1 MNISSTS
8 ANTRKNTMPQ
18 PITKGYSSLSLKPVV
33 FQIPG
38 CCTRRGMV
46 HDKIVVSIRTLIPA
60 LVVTLVLSLGLFGC
74 SSDSGDSNIADP
86 DQGSKEPASFSI
98 AASDLERELYPEVTD
113 SDYEALL
120 EGNRRF
126 ALDLYQQ
133 LRGDDTRNLFYSP
146 YSISVALA
154 MTWAGARGN
163 TADEMANV
171 LHFTLEQ
178 EEFHPAFN
186 KLDLYLSSLGQETE
200 DEEFILSIENSIW
213 GEKTYTFLD
222 DFLDLLA
229 VNYGAAM
236 NLLDFLYHADESREI
251 INQWIEDQTN
261 GKIEDLL
268 PENTIGPDTA
278 LVLTNAVYFYGSWLY
293 QFDEEFTSDGIFNAL
308 DGNQV
313 TVPMMEQTEVFR
325 YMSGDGFQAIDLP
338 YEGEETGMLI
348 IVPDEGT
355 FEAFEQTFDTK
366 TLGVVL
372 DGLTSTNVT
381 LYLPKWEFVAE
392 CKLKETLKSMGMVDA
407 FTAAD
412 FSGIDGTHD
421 LFIDEVFHKAFVA
434 VDESGT
440 EAAAATAVVVAY
452 TSIDPSVPLE
462 IDRPFI
468 FLIMDYETETILFA
482 GRVTNPGAG

>member
-1 MNISSTS
+1 MCN
-8 ANTRKNTMPQ
+8 
-18 PITKGYSSLSLKPVV
+18 
-33 FQIPG
+33 
-38 CCTRRGMV
+38 
-46 HDKIVVSIRTLIPA
+46 KIVVYIKSLIPA
-60 LVVTLVLSLGLFGC
+60 LVLSLVLSLGLFGC
-74 SSDSGDSNIADP
+74 SSDSGDSNIADR
-86 DQGSKEPASFSI
+86 DQGSKEPASFSV

-113 SDYEALL
+113 SDYEAFL

-133 LRGDDTRNLFYSP
+133 LCSKDEEAGNIFYSP

-163 TADEMANV
+163 TADEMADA

-186 KLDLYLSSLGQETE
+186 KLDLYLGSLGQETD

-213 GEKTYTFLD
+213 GDGTYTFLD
-222 DFLDLLA
+222 DYLDLLA

-236 NLLDFLYHADESREI
+236 SLLDFIYQPDVSREI
-251 INQWIEDQTN
+251 INQWVEDQTN
-261 GKIEDLL
+261 GRIEDLL
-268 PENTIGPDTA
+268 PENSITPDTR
-278 LVLTNAVYFYGSWLY
+278 LVLTNAVYFYGSWLH
-293 QFDEEFTSDGIFNAL
+293 QFDEESTSNGIFDAL
-308 DGNQV
+308 DGSQV
-313 TVPMMEQTEVFR
+313 TVSMMQQTEVFH

-338 YEGEETGMLI
+338 YEGEEAGMLI

-355 FEAFEQTFDTK
+355 FEAFEQTFDTE

-381 LYLPKWEFVAE
+381 LYLPKWEFIAE
-392 CKLKETLKSMGMVDA
+392 CKLEEILKSMGMVDA
-407 FTAAD
+407 FMAAD

-440 EAAAATAVVVAY
+440 EAAAATAVVVSLTAVP
-452 TSIDPSVPLE
+452 DPPITFR

-468 FLIMDYETETILFA
+468 FLIMDYEIETILFA
-482 GRVTNPGAG
+482 GRVTNPENG

>member
-1 MNISSTS
+1 M
-8 ANTRKNTMPQ
+8 
-18 PITKGYSSLSLKPVV
+18 
-33 FQIPG
+33 
-38 CCTRRGMV
+38 C
-46 HDKIVVSIRTLIPA
+46 DKIVESVKPLIPA
-60 LVVTLVLSLGLFGC
+60 LVLSLVLSLGLFGC
-74 SSDSGDSNIADP
+74 SSDSTNNA
-86 DQGSKEPASFSI
+86 DQGSKESASFSV
-98 AASDLERELYPEVTD
+98 AASDLERELHPEVID
-113 SDYEALL
+113 SNYEALL

-126 ALDLYQQ
+126 AIDLYQQ
-133 LRGDDTRNLFYSP
+133 LRSKDEDAGNLFYSP

-178 EEFHPAFN
+178 EDLHPAFN
-186 KLDLYLSSLGQETE
+186 KLDLYLTNLGQETE

-213 GEKTYTFLD
+213 GEETYTFLD
-222 DFLDLLA
+222 NFLDLLA

-236 NLLDFLYHADESREI
+236 NLLDFLYHPDESREI
-251 INQWIEDQTN
+251 INQWVEDQTN

-268 PENTIGPDTA
+268 PLGSIDPLTR

-293 QFDEEFTSDGIFNAL
+293 QFDEELTSDGIFNAL
-308 DGNQV
+308 DGSQV
-313 TVPMMEQTEVFR
+313 TVSMMEQTEVFR

-338 YEGEETGMLI
+338 YEGGEVGMLI

-355 FEAFEQTFDTK
+355 FEAFEQTFDTE

-381 LYLPKWEFVAE
+381 LYLPKWEYIAE
-392 CKLKETLKSMGMVDA
+392 CELKETLKSMGMVDA

-412 FSGIDGTHD
+412 FSGIDGTHN
-421 LFIDEVFHKAFVA
+421 LFIDEVFHKAFVS

-440 EAAAATAVVVAY
+440 EAAAATAVVVSLTAVP
-452 TSIDPSVPLE
+452 DAPVPLQ

-468 FLIMDYETETILFA
+468 FLVMDYGTETILFA
-482 GRVTNPGAG
+482 GRVTNPEDG

>member
-1 MNISSTS
+1 MCNYTVESV
-8 ANTRKNTMPQ
+8 
-18 PITKGYSSLSLKPVV
+18 KP
-33 FQIPG
+33 
-38 CCTRRGMV
+38 
-46 HDKIVVSIRTLIPA
+46 
-60 LVVTLVLSLGLFGC
+60 LVLALTVSLIFSVLPFGC
-74 SSDSGDSNIADP
+74 SSDSSDGV
-86 DQGSKEPASFSI
+86 DQSTDETLSFSV
-98 AASDLERELYPEVTD
+98 AASDLERDLDSEVSD
-113 SDYEALL
+113 SDYETLL
-120 EGNRRF
+120 EGNLRF

-133 LRGDDTRNLFYSP
+133 LRSEETGNLFYSP

-163 TADEMANV
+163 TADEMADV
-171 LHFTLEQ
+171 LHFALEQ
-178 EEFHPAFN
+178 EELHPAFN
-186 KLDLYLSSLGQETE
+186 KLDLYLTSLGQETE
-200 DEEFILSIENSIW
+200 DEEFILSIENAIW
-213 GEKTYTFLD
+213 GEETYTFLD

-236 NLLDFLYHADESREI
+236 NLLDFLSHPDESREI
-251 INQWIEDQTN
+251 INQWVEDQTN

-268 PENTIGPDTA
+268 PENSIGPDTA
-278 LVLTNAVYFYGSWLY
+278 LVLTNAIYFYGSWLY

-308 DGNQV
+308 DGSQV
-313 TVPMMEQTEVFR
+313 TVSMMEQTEVFR

-338 YEGEETGMLI
+338 YEGEEAGMLI

-355 FEAFEQTFDTK
+355 FEAFEQTFDAE

-381 LYLPKWEFVAE
+381 LYLPKWEFIAE
-392 CKLKETLKSMGMVDA
+392 CELKETLKSMGMVEA

-440 EAAAATAVVVAY
+440 EAAAATAVVVSLTAAP
-452 TSIDPSVPLE
+452 DPPVPLP
-462 IDRPFI
+462 IDRPFV
-468 FLIMDYETETILFA
+468 FLIMDYETGTILFA
-482 GRVTNPGAG
+482 GRVTNPED

>member
-1 MNISSTS
+1 MYNI
-8 ANTRKNTMPQ
+8 N
-18 PITKGYSSLSLKPVV
+18 LE
-33 FQIPG
+33 
-38 CCTRRGMV
+38 
-46 HDKIVVSIRTLIPA
+46 SIKFLIPA
-60 LVVTLVLSLGLFGC
+60 LVVSLVFSLGLFGC
-74 SSDSGDSNIADP
+74 SSGSINNP
-86 DQGSKEPASFSI
+86 DQGNEEISSSPDSNADSESKETISISI
-98 AASDLERELYPEVTD
+98 AASDLERELDPEVID

-133 LRGDDTRNLFYSP
+133 LRSKDEEAGNLFYSP

-163 TADEMANV
+163 TADEMADV

-178 EEFHPAFN
+178 EKFHPAFN
-186 KLDLYLSSLGQETE
+186 KLDLYLNSLGQETE
-200 DEEFILSIENSIW
+200 DEEFILSITNSIW
-213 GEKTYTFLD
+213 GEETYTFLND
-222 DFLDLLA
+222 YLDLLA

-236 NLLDFLYHADESREI
+236 NLLDFLYSSDESREI

-268 PENTIGPDTA
+268 PENSIIPDTR

-293 QFDEEFTSDGIFNAL
+293 QFDEEATWDGVFNTL
-308 DGNQV
+308 DGSQI
-313 TVPMMEQTEVFR
+313 TVPMMRQTEFFR
-325 YMSGDGFQAIDLP
+325 YMSGNGFQAIDLP
-338 YEGEETGMLI
+338 YKGQETGMLI
-348 IVPDEGT
+348 IVPNEGT
-355 FEAFEQTFDTK
+355 FETFEQTFDTE
-366 TLGVVL
+366 TLGTVL
-372 DGLTSTNVT
+372 DGLTSTNLT
-381 LYLPKWEFVAE
+381 LYLPKWEFIAE

-434 VDESGT
+434 VDEFGT
-440 EAAAATAVVVAY
+440 EAAAATAVVV
-452 TSIDPSVPLE
+452 TLTGLPDPPIPLQ

-482 GRVTNPGAG
+482 GRVTNPEAE

>member
-1 MNISSTS
+1 MMCN
-8 ANTRKNTMPQ
+8 
-18 PITKGYSSLSLKPVV
+18 
-33 FQIPG
+33 
-38 CCTRRGMV
+38 
-46 HDKIVVSIRTLIPA
+46 KIVESIKSLTPA
-60 LVVTLVLSLGLFGC
+60 LVVSLVLSLGLFGC

-98 AASDLERELYPEVTD
+98 AASDLERELFPEVTD
-113 SDYEALL
+113 NDYEALL

-133 LRGDDTRNLFYSP
+133 LRSKDEEARNIFYSP

-163 TADEMANV
+163 TADEMADA
-171 LHFTLEQ
+171 LHFTLEK

-186 KLDLYLSSLGQETE
+186 KLDPYLSSLGQETE

-213 GEKTYTFLD
+213 GEETYTFLD
-222 DFLDLLA
+222 GFLDLLA

-236 NLLDFLYHADESREI
+236 NLLDFLYQPDKSREI
-251 INQWIEDQTN
+251 INEWVEDQTR

-268 PENTIGPDTA
+268 PENSITPDTR
-278 LVLTNAVYFYGSWLY
+278 LVLTNAVYFYGSWLH
-293 QFDEEFTSDGIFNAL
+293 QFDEESTSDGIFNAL
-308 DGNQV
+308 DGSRV
-313 TVPMMEQTEVFR
+313 TVSMMQQTEIFR

-338 YEGEETGMLI
+338 YEGEKTGMLI
-348 IVPDEGT
+348 IVPNEGT
-355 FEAFEQTFDTK
+355 FEAFEQTFDTE
-366 TLGVVL
+366 TLGVIL
-372 DGLTSTNVT
+372 DSLTSTNVT
-381 LYLPKWEFVAE
+381 LYLPKWEFIAE
-392 CKLKETLKSMGMVDA
+392 CKLKETLESMGMVDA

-440 EAAAATAVVVAY
+440 EAAAATAVVVSLTAVP
-452 TSIDPSVPLE
+452 DPPVALE
-462 IDRPFI
+462 INRPFI

-482 GRVTNPGAG
+482 GRVTNPEAG